1 MKHRE
6 QALLLLKKASEDEA
20 LLDEVILSKRVS
32 DEIIGFHCQQAVEK
46 LLKAVL
52 SELKIVYRKTH
63 DLNELLDLFADH
75 GIALPDDIVELDVLS
90 PYAVEFRYDILP
102 EEPESPFDRKSSRA
116 LVRKVRMWA
125 EEMITPCGL
134 CTSEKE
140 EESHQEVN

>member
-1 MKHRE
+1 MKWRE
-6 QALLLLKKASEDEA
+6 QALNLLEKAGQDEFVMDKLMSDPASPDEA
-20 LLDEVILSKRVS
+20 
-32 DEIIGFHCQQAVEK
+32 IGFHGQQAAEK

-52 SELKIVYRKTH
+52 AS
-63 DLNELLDLFADH
+63 A
-75 GIALPDDIVELDVLS
+75 GIAYPMTHRLAELIDLINDAGLRFPERLDDIRFLT
-90 PYAVEFRYDILP
+90 PFAVEFRYDILP

-125 EEMITPCGL
+125 EEMITPRGL